1 MKFITYCNPLPGSNF
16 LEDLKYVAA
25 SALFA
30 KRAYPE
36 AEFICATC
44 GELPVFLRSGI
55 KSLHFPFDK
64 MPFALARADF
74 LRKYVSSPLFDGP
87 TVFIG
92 RDVLVLRNLDEGLG
106 LASVVTNYRYNLAMP
121 YCSDFVSVNPNSDH
135 SRVQIKAVFEAFFDT
150 HLYMP
155 KAILSSW
162 ADQLSWASV
171 LGLPSPTA
179 FTGEPFNAPR
189 VPSVVALPADPWF
202 LTPRDCF
209 PSNLAAYAPDVT
221 EYGMPF
227 GIDTYHEFLDSK
239 FMLHFK
245 GNRKSWQ
252 LAFSDWAIRSGFID
266 HRTMF
271 PDMPEDYLSQPSTS
285 LPA

>member
-16 LEDLKYVAA
+16 LEDLKYVAV

-36 AEFICATC
+36 SEFICATC
-44 GELPVFLRSGI
+44 GELPDFLRTGI
-55 KSLHFPFDK
+55 KSLYFPFDK
-64 MPFALARADF
+64 IPFAMARADF
-74 LRKYVSSPLFDGP
+74 LRKYVSAPLFDCP
-87 TVFIG
+87 TIFMG
-92 RDVLVLRNLDEGLG
+92 RDVLVLRNLDEGLS
-106 LASVVTNYRYNLAMP
+106 LAPVITNYRYNLAMP
-121 YCSDFVSVNPNSDH
+121 YCSDFIYANPTSGEGI
-135 SRVQIKAVFEAFFDT
+135 VQIKAIFEAFFNT

-155 KAILSSW
+155 GVILDSW

-209 PSNLAAYAPDVT
+209 PSSLAAYDPGAT
-221 EYGMPF
+221 EYGQPF
-227 GIDTYHEFLDSK
+227 GADTYREFLDSK

-245 GNRKSWQ
+245 GNRKHWQ
-252 LAFSDWAIRSGFID
+252 LSFSDWAIKSGIID
-266 HRTMF
+266 YRPMF
-271 PDMPEDYLSQPSTS
+271 PDMPSDYLCQPSN
-285 LPA
+285 